1 MDITFVFMAQK
12 YKILRTQHQHF
23 ANCTDRIYA
32 ALVAAGIFETYS
44 SFGKFSS
51 SHMGKDKKNTYIHIY
66 IYAMFQGT
74 RSGLHE
80 LVKSIRF
87 HWIISKLENNILV
100 TGSFLSPLKHYVFQY
115 NIIRLHNDTNSLI
128 YYIRFSKLTMLTS
141 V

>member
-1 MDITFVFMAQK
+1 MF
-12 YKILRTQHQHF
+12 LLH
-23 ANCTDRIYA
+23 
-32 ALVAAGIFETYS
+32 
-44 SFGKFSS
+44 
-51 SHMGKDKKNTYIHIY
+51 KNTRSYEHNISTLQTAQTGYMQHWWLPVFLKLIAASANSAQVIWVKIKKIHTYIY